1 VIAVGGESLI
11 DLVPDGDDTLAP
23 LVPRLGGGPFNV
35 AVATGRLG
43 APVAF
48 LSRVSSDGYGAAL
61 LVRLAESGV
70 DTTLVQ
76 RGPEPTTL
84 ALTGIAADGSA
95 GYSFYVEGTADR
107 FFADPGPLPERVTVL
122 SLGTNSLVL
131 EPGASGYESVLR
143 RESARGVL
151 TVLDPNIR
159 PGLIADPDAYRRR
172 FTAWLPHV
180 GLLKLSTEDARWLA
194 GDAAAADADDAENA
208 VREWLQ
214 AGPAAVVLTDGGNG
228 LTVHTARGA
237 KATVPAAPA
246 NVVDTIGA
254 GDTVHGALLAWLH
267 ATGVTSADAV
277 RALDDE
283 TWRDALRRAAAAA
296 AITVSR
302 AGAHPPTATE
312 LDVKMAADM

>member
-11 DLVPDGDDTLAP
+11 DLVPNGGDVLAP
-23 LVPRLGGGPFNV
+23 LVPQLGGGPFTV
-35 AVATGRLG
+35 AVATARLG

-48 LSRVSSDGYGAAL
+48 LSRVSTDGYGAAL
-61 LVRLAESGV
+61 IARLAESGV

-76 RGPEPTTL
+76 HGPEPTTL
-84 ALTGIAADGSA
+84 ALAGIAADGSA
-95 GYSFYVEGTADR
+95 GYTFYVEGTADR
-107 FFADPGPLPERVTVL
+107 LFADPGPLPDRVTVL

-172 FTAWLPHV
+172 FTAWLPDI

-194 GDAAAADADDAENA
+194 GGADPEAA
-208 VREWLQ
+208 VRDWLR
-214 AGPAAVVLTDGGNG
+214 AGPAAAVFTDGGNG
-228 LTVHTARGA
+228 LTVHTARGSRV
-237 KATVPAAPA
+237 TVPAAPA

-267 ATGVTSADAV
+267 ATGITSADAM

-283 TWRDALRRAAAAA
+283 RWRDALSRAAAAA
-296 AITVSR
+296 AITVAR

>member
-1 VIAVGGESLI
+1 MIVVGGESLV
-11 DLVPDGDDTLAP
+11 DLVPDGSGTLAP
-23 LVPRLGGGPFNV
+23 LVPQLGGGPFNV
-35 AVATGRLG
+35 AVATARLG
-43 APVAF
+43 APVMF
-48 LSRVSSDGYGAAL
+48 MSRIATDGYGAAL
-61 LVRLAESGV
+61 IDRLAESGV

-95 GYSFYVEGTADR
+95 GYTFYVEGTADR
-107 FFADPGPLPERVTVL
+107 FFADPGPLPDVATVL

-172 FTAWLPHV
+172 FTTWLPDV
-180 GLLKLSTEDARWLA
+180 GLLKLSIEDARWLA
-194 GDAAAADADDAENA
+194 ESDDAEAA
-208 VREWLQ
+208 VRDWLR
-214 AGPAAVVLTDGGNG
+214 AGPAAAMLTDGGKG
-228 LTVHTARGA
+228 LTVHTAGGA
-237 KATVPAAPA
+237 KLTVPAAPA
-246 NVVDTIGA
+246 TVVDTIGA

-267 ATGVTSADAV
+267 ATGVTSVGAL
-277 RALDDE
+277 RALDDDG
-283 TWRDALRRAAAAA
+283 WRKALRRAAAAA

-312 LDVKMAADM
+312 LDEKMAADM